1 MGLKGIGHALAC
13 ISYPWWPVR
22 PRAEKQLSIRAPV
35 DFLELTPKERQPNVE
50 WRQESCLS
58 RPSVGTITQNPLR
71 VCRAWFRDDF
81 PCPHSNLLEWPSARV
96 LLIWLLL
103 ATLFIVPVCAQS
115 QSDEEVKPV
124 PLLTGS
130 GGFITTF
137 DGGEP
142 HLHPIVTPLVLVP
155 IGQRWLFETRAT
167 FETDMVQLP
176 GRSGFHGGAVQKE
189 VEYVQLD
196 FVANPYVTV
205 TVGRFLTPFGIFNE
219 RLYPVWIRNLQS
231 DPLILP
237 IGIGPSNAS
246 TGGMLRGGF
255 QVHPQINLNY
265 AVYFSALSTASH
277 LDSDRFSGGR
287 AGVFVPRA
295 RLEFGGSFQ
304 HLLQEE
310 RSNSFGFHLIW
321 QPPALPLDIRGEY
334 AHSKV
339 GSGYWLESAY
349 RLSQLPFLQNEKRR
363 TQFVA
368 RYQQF
373 FLGSL
378 PSDAL
383 PPVNTKQFE
392 SGLNYYFMDGLKASS
407 SYGRQFSAEGNKNV
421 WTIGLTYR
429 FVIPLGRAGG
439 E

>member
-1 MGLKGIGHALAC
+1 M
-13 ISYPWWPVR
+13 
-22 PRAEKQLSIRAPV
+22 
-35 DFLELTPKERQPNVE
+35 DFLELTLEGRQPNVE
-50 WRQESCLS
+50 SRHKVGLS
-58 RPSVGTITQNPLR
+58 RHSVGTTTQNPLR
-71 VCRAWFRDDF
+71 VCRAWFRVDF
-81 PCPHSNLLEWPSARV
+81 PRPHSTLFEWSSARV
-96 LLIWLLL
+96 LLIWFLL
-103 ATLFIVPVCAQS
+103 AVLFSGPGRAQS
-115 QSDEEVKPV
+115 QSDEEIKPV

-155 IGQRWLFETRAT
+155 IGQRWVFETRAT

-176 GRSGFHGGAVQKE
+176 GRSGFHGGAVGKE

-196 FVANPYVTV
+196 FIANQYVTV

-255 QVHPQINLNY
+255 KTHPQFNLNY
-265 AVYFSALSTASH
+265 AVYFSALSTTTPV
-277 LDSDRFSGGR
+277 DSDRFAGGR
-287 AGVFVPRA
+287 AGVFVPKG
-295 RLEFGGSFQ
+295 RLEIGGSFQ
-304 HLLQEE
+304 HLLQEQ
-310 RSNSFGFHLIW
+310 RSNTFGFHLIW

-334 AHSKV
+334 AHSKR
-339 GSGYWLESAY
+339 GSGYWLESSY
-349 RLSQLPFLQNEKRR
+349 RLSQLPFLQDEMRR

-368 RYQQF
+368 RYQQS

-383 PPVNTKQFE
+383 PSVNTKQFE
-392 SGLNYYFMDGLKASS
+392 AGLNYYFMDGLKASS

-421 WTIGLTYR
+421 WTLSLTYR
-429 FVIPLGRAGG
+429 FVIALGHAEG